1 MLSRLRF
8 PTAATYRI
16 LFWFSPKKKKK
27 RKEKEKKNC
36 IQLNKVKVHSSD
48 KAFQWE
54 SGTLFKCYRLLYF
67 PMALSKIIIAPQM
80 FPSGQWDVQVPGRK
94 LRLWAIVHKATVTC
108 CVLAECSLFPSQNFL
123 GVWFIRNTVN
133 LSPLANC
140 AWFMWMT
147 RLYLYATW
155 IRRGKTL
162 SATHTATCSSSNA
175 RLCSLLLSTLGS
187 HSI

>member
-8 PTAATYRI
+8 PTTATYRI
-16 LFWFSPKKKKK
+16 LFWFTTHPKKKKK
-27 RKEKEKKNC
+27 C

-80 FPSGQWDVQVPGRK
+80 FPSGQWDVQVLGRK
-94 LRLWAIVHKATVTC
+94 LRLWAIIHKATVTC

-123 GVWFIRNTVN
+123 GVWFIRNAVN

-147 RLYLYATW
+147 RLYLYATR
-155 IRRGKTL
+155 IRKGKTL
-162 SATHTATCSSSNA
+162 YFCHTQ
-175 RLCSLLLSTLGS
+175 
-187 HSI
+187 

>member
-8 PTAATYRI
+8 PTTATYRI
-16 LFWFSPKKKKK
+16 LFWFTTHSKKKKK
-27 RKEKEKKNC
+27 KC

-147 RLYLYATW
+147 RLCLYATW
-155 IRRGKTL
+155 IRKGKVL
-162 SATHTATCSSSNA
+162 YFCHT
-175 RLCSLLLSTLGS
+175 R
-187 HSI
+187 